1 MLVQLPPLPY
11 AFDALS
17 PAIDEQG
24 VRRHYLDNHAGY
36 ARKLNDLSA
45 KEAPGQTLAEIL
57 ATSKIGSPLY
67 NNAAQFWA
75 HNMWWQGMRP
85 RAEGGG
91 RTPTGAGAQVIEQ
104 FGGYEAFKKKWV
116 EAGTALFGSG
126 WVWLTLDRQGRANI
140 IALPDAVLPQ
150 RYDDSFP
157 ILVSDLWEHAYYCQ
171 YGTNRKAYLER
182 FFDVV
187 CWNSVNARILAWRGR

>member
-45 KEAPGQTLAEIL
+45 KEAPGQTLADIL
-57 ATSKIGSPLY
+57 ASAEIGTPLY

-75 HNMWWQGMRP
+75 HNMWWEGMRP
-85 RAEGGG
+85 SPLGG
-91 RTPTGAGAQVIEQ
+91 RPPTGDAAAIVAQ

-126 WVWLTLDRQGRANI
+126 WVWLTLDRQGRAFI
-140 IALPDAVLPQ
+140 DALPDAVLPQ
-150 RYDDSFP
+150 RASGRFP
-157 ILVSDLWEHAYYCQ
+157 VLVSDLWEHAYYCQ
-171 YGTNRKAYLER
+171 YGTKRKDYLER
-182 FFDVV
+182 FFDIVY
-187 CWNSVNARILAWRGR
+187 WPSVNARIRAWSGR

>member
-1 MLVQLPPLPY
+1 MVTLPPLPY
-11 AFDALS
+11 AFGALA
-17 PAIDEQG
+17 PAISAEG
-24 VRRHYLDNHAGY
+24 VKRHYEDNHAKY
-36 ARKLNDLSA
+36 ARTLNELTAS
-45 KEAPGQTLAEIL
+45 GQYKDASLADIL
-57 ATSKIGSPLY
+57 ATSTLNSPVY

-85 RAEGGG
+85 KAEGGG
-91 RTPTGAGAQVIEQ
+91 RKPTGAGAEVIEQ

-126 WVWLTLDRQGRANI
+126 WVWLSLDKQGKAYI
-140 IALPDAVLPQ
+140 DALPNAILPQ
-150 RYDDSFP
+150 RDSGRYP

-187 CWNSVNARILAWRGR
+187 CWNSVNARIRYWSQT